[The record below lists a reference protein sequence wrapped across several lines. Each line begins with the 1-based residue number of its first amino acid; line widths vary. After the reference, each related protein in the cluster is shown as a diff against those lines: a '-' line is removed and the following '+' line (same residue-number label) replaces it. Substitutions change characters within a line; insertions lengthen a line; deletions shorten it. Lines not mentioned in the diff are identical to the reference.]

1 MIKAVL
7 FDLDNTLIDFMVMKR
22 RCTEAAVSAMIDAGL
37 GMSKKKAYTL
47 MFELYERYGIENSN
61 IYQKFLQK
69 YVHKVDYKILSAG
82 VVAYRKVR
90 AAQLVPYPQ
99 VRATLIALKSK
110 GLKLGVVSDAPKM
123 QAWLRLTEMN
133 LVEFFDVVLGF
144 EDTGKLKP
152 AAEPFRKA
160 LLKMGVK
167 ANEVIFI
174 GDNPHRDIAG
184 AHAVGMQT
192 VLAKYGGGK
201 SDGKADWEIK
211 GIGELMKIVKS

>member
-7 FDLDNTLIDFMVMKR
+7 FDLDNTLIDFMVMKK
-22 RCTEAAVSAMIDAGL
+22 RCTEAAVSAMIDAGMP
-37 GMSKKKAYTL
+37 MSKKRAYTL
-47 MFELYERYGIENSN
+47 MFELYKQHGIENSN

-69 YVHKVDYKILSAG
+69 YVKKVDYKILSAG

-99 VRATLIALKSK
+99 VRAVLIALKSK
-110 GLKLGVVSDAPKM
+110 GLKLGVVSDAPRI

-152 AAEPFRKA
+152 ASAPFRKA
-160 LLKMGVK
+160 LLKMK
-167 ANEVIFI
+167 MRASEVMFV
-174 GDNPHRDIAG
+174 GDNPARDIVG
-184 AHAVGMQT
+184 AKAVGMRT
-192 VLAKYGGGK
+192 CLAKYGGAK
-201 SDGKADWEIK
+201 SGSGADWEIK
-211 GIGELMKIVKS
+211 RVGELVGIV

>member
-47 MFELYERYGIENSN
+47 MFELYERHGIEDST

-123 QAWLRLTEMN
+123 QAWLRLTEMS

-144 EDTGKLKP
+144 EDTGELKP
-152 AAEPFRKA
+152 SSAPFKKA
-160 LLKMGVK
+160 LLRMKVK
-167 ANEVIFI
+167 ASEVVFI
-174 GDNPHRDIAG
+174 GDNPHRDIVG
-184 AHAVGMQT
+184 AKKVGMKT
-192 VLAKYGGGK
+192 VLAKYGGCK
-201 SDGKADWEIK
+201 SKSGADWEIK
-211 GIGELMKIVKS
+211 GIGELLKIVK